1 MGALLGDV
9 ESERDEIV
17 LARFRAG
24 DLHAF
29 EELYAAYFPRLV
41 RFCVQRVRDPYLAE
55 EIAQEAFVRAYQ
67 AATRLRDGSRF
78 YPWMTVIAHHVLVD
92 DFRRVGRVEPMAE
105 LESGIEPPADEEL
118 ILQAESEA
126 LDLALSRVRAR
137 HRQVLQLRE
146 SQGLSYEDIAR
157 EIGAPVT
164 TVPPLLHRAR
174 AALRREYLALT
185 EQERIAAVPAWAA
198 SVIPTWRRL
207 RDRIMQTVSS
217 LPDMSG
223 LATPAASVMLAVAA
237 FMSTQASAVSLEI
250 HHVESPVSAWS
261 MQGEDVAAR
270 GHERSGSEDDSE
282 QRGASGIS
290 GGSQVVGVAE
300 ISADER
306 RSRWTQE
313 QMREMPIYYEFGD
326 AAIGADPDA
335 MQRDVKSTTEGDL
348 SWMQGRC
355 ESEGK
360 PGC

>member
-9 ESERDEIV
+9 ESKRDEIV

-41 RFCVQRVRDPYLAE
+41 RFCAQRVRDPYLAE
-55 EIAQEAFVRAYQ
+55 EIAQESFVRAYQ

-78 YPWMTVIAHHVLVD
+78 YPWMTVIAHRVLVD

-157 EIGAPVT
+157 EIGAPLT

-185 EQERIAAVPAWAA
+185 EQERIAVVPAFLASSAA
-198 SVIPTWRRL
+198 GWRRL
-207 RDRIMQTVSS
+207 RARAMQTVSS
-217 LPDMSG
+217 MPDMSG
-223 LATPAASVMLAVAA
+223 LAAPMASVVLGAVALIGIDVPRPVGA
-237 FMSTQASAVSLEI
+237 LDGIAEPASDWETRVDDNESNR
-250 HHVESPVSAWS
+250 HQDDDQQFGDQSKHESP
-261 MQGEDVAAR
+261 G
-270 GHERSGSEDDSE
+270 DDYV
-282 QRGASGIS
+282 I
-290 GGSQVVGVAE
+290 GVAQVFVDQRS
-300 ISADER
+300 SAQAQER
-306 RSRWTQE
+306 
-313 QMREMPIYYEFGD
+313 MREMPIYYEVGET
-326 AAIGADPDA
+326 AIGADPNS
-335 MQRDVKSTTEGDL
+335 MQRDLQSTTEGDL
-348 SWMQGRC
+348 SWTQGRC
-355 ESEGK
+355 RAEAR
-360 PGC
+360 PDC